1 MNMTID
7 QILKKAMDSHTEGR
21 LDEAEI
27 NYKKVLKLKPDYVD
41 VHNNLGVALKTLGRL
56 EEAETSFRKTIELDP
71 NYSEAHYNLGVIL
84 HQLRKSKDAEES
96 YKKAIQFKPDHAM
109 SHNNLGIVLMSLRKE
124 EEAEVS
130 LKKAIQFKP
139 DYADAHNNLSLV
151 KRTLGKLDEAKDNVK
166 KAIELEPENFNAYNN
181 LGTILQDLGRFEE
194 AEESYKKA
202 IELKPDYADAYYN
215 LGITLNNLERT
226 DEAGI
231 NYKKAIKIQ
240 PNFISAYNNLGNIMH
255 NLGRLDE
262 AEECFHNILILK
274 PGLRAALINR
284 GKILFDKEE
293 FEKSLKDFDAPNTE
307 LTRSFA
313 LSSLYYLGRI
323 NEIYQ
328 RIETNSELDERNL
341 SVAAFS
347 AFITEKEKK
356 ETAHKFCNN
365 PMDFMY
371 FSNLSSHIKDS
382 NSFITE
388 VIDDLQNVKT
398 RWEPHGRTTRKGYHS
413 DTSINIFN
421 ESLPKINSLKSIII
435 KEIDQFQEKFKDEK
449 CLFIKKWPIE
459 KNLFGWH
466 VVLKQQGYQI
476 AHIHP
481 NAWLSGVIYLK
492 VVPTLGK
499 NEGAIE
505 FSLDGENYSN
515 PNAKKIKHQPK
526 IGDIVLFPSTLHHRT
541 IPFTTDTDRIIVS
554 FDLMPM

>member
-7 QILKKAMDSHTEGR
+7 QILKKAIDAHNEGR

-27 NYKKVLKLKPDYVD
+27 NYRKAIELKPD
-41 VHNNLGVALKTLGRL
+41 HSAAHSNLGVVLFGLG
-56 EEAETSFRKTIELDP
+56 
-71 NYSEAHYNLGVIL
+71 
-84 HQLRKSKDAEES
+84 
-96 YKKAIQFKPDHAM
+96 KA
-109 SHNNLGIVLMSLRKE
+109 

-130 LKKAIQFKP
+130 LKKAIEFKLDYP
-139 DYADAHNNLSLV
+139 DAYNNLGIV
-151 KRTLGKLDEAKDNVK
+151 KRMYRKYEEAEVLFK
-166 KAIELEPENFNAYNN
+166 KAIELKSTYAEAYNN
-181 LGTILQDLGRFEE
+181 LGITQKDLEKVEE
-194 AEESYKKA
+194 AELSLKKAIELKPDYVQAYYNLGITLINLEKTDEAIDNYKKA
-202 IELKPDYADAYYN
+202 IELKPDYA
-215 LGITLNNLERT
+215 
-226 DEAGI
+226 
-231 NYKKAIKIQ
+231 
-240 PNFISAYNNLGNIMH
+240 SAYINLGNIMH

-262 AEECFHNILILK
+262 AEEFFNKILILK

-284 GKILFDKEE
+284 GKILFDKGE

-341 SVAAFS
+341 SVAAFY

-398 RWEPHGRTTRKGYHS
+398 RWEPLGKTT
-413 DTSINIFN
+413 FN
-421 ESLPKINSLKSIII
+421 GFHTDPKIDLFKDPLPKINSLKSIII

-481 NAWLSGVIYLK
+481 AAWLSGVIYLK
-492 VVPTLGK
+492 VVPTLEK

-505 FSLDGENYSN
+505 FNMNGQYYSS
-515 PNAKKIKHQPK
+515 PTSKKIIHQPK

-541 IPFTTDTDRIIVS
+541 IPFTTDTDRIVVS
-554 FDLMPM
+554 FDLMPN